1 MYQLVKRKDRAN
13 WEIQWY
19 ENGKAKYTSTGFKD
33 EASAQAFFK
42 AFSEIKSQGEQITV
56 DEVLDKYRREL
67 SRKSV
72 SMTRTDSIMRH
83 LMFFDGMS
91 VYDVKA
97 NIFAYRNQRRNKKVQ
112 DITIDR
118 ELSVLLAAIN
128 WAADDDVQLLKSDVP
143 LFKLKT
149 QKRKRT
155 VYLEKVDTK
164 KLLEGLL
171 SEPLHLRIAVLLA
184 ITTAARKGAILS
196 LTKDKVLWSS
206 DKIDYR
212 VDEDGKKRK
221 GRSVVKI
228 PEVIKPLLRQAC
240 EQSQSGFIVE
250 KKGKPCRDIH
260 HEFDALREKVGLLN
274 ITFHDLRRTWA
285 THAAINGVPMQEIR
299 DQLAHSSVT
308 ITEEHYAHL
317 SPDHRAKAD
326 SFTQG
331 YSKSLLS

>member
-56 DEVLDKYRREL
+56 DEVLNKYRREL

-72 SMTRTDSIMRH
+72 SMTRTDSIIRH

-97 NIFAYRNQRRNKKVQ
+97 NIFAYRNQRRNEKVQ

-128 WAADDDVQLLKSDVP
+128 WAKDDDVQLLKSDVP
-143 LFKLKT
+143 SFKLKT
-149 QKRKRT
+149 EKRKRT
-155 VYLEKVDTK
+155 VYLEKDDTK

-212 VDEDGKKRK
+212 AAEDGKKRK

-250 KKGKPCRDIH
+250 KNGKPCRDIH
-260 HEFDALREKVGLLN
+260 SEFEALRKRVGLPN

-326 SFTQG
+326 NFTQG
-331 YSKSLLS
+331 YSLSLLS

>member
-42 AFSEIKSQGEQITV
+42 AFSEIKSQGE
-56 DEVLDKYRREL
+56 
-67 SRKSV
+67 SV
-72 SMTRTDSIMRH
+72 SMTRTDSIIRH

-97 NIFAYRNQRRNKKVQ
+97 NIFAYRNQRRNEKVQ

-128 WAADDDVQLLKSDVP
+128 WAKDDDVQLLKSDVP
-143 LFKLKT
+143 SFKLKT
-149 QKRKRT
+149 EKRKRT
-155 VYLEKVDTK
+155 VYLEKDDTK

-212 VDEDGKKRK
+212 AAEDGKKRK

-250 KKGKPCRDIH
+250 KNGKPCRDIH
-260 HEFDALREKVGLLN
+260 SEFEALRKRVGLPN

-326 SFTQG
+326 NFTQG
-331 YSKSLLS
+331 YSLSLLS